1 MTGDE
6 LLTKKDLEDFKKEL
20 FEILQPLK
28 EANGLAQQKWLKNKD
43 VCKLLGISHSSL
55 GNLRINGTITFHK
68 IGGTYLYKQ
77 SDIDKML
84 SAAEKKS
91 PKTK

>member
-6 LLTKKDLEDFKKEL
+6 LLTKKDLEIFKKEL
-20 FEILQPLK
+20 FELLQPRQ
-28 EANGLAQQKWLKNKD
+28 GAQQQWLKNKD
-43 VCKLLGISHSSL
+43 VCKLIGISNSSL
-55 GNLRINGTITFHK
+55 ANLRINGTLVYHK

-84 SAAEKKS
+84 NAAEKKS

>member
-6 LLTKKDLEDFKKEL
+6 LLTKKDLELFKQEL
-20 FEILQPLK
+20 IALLK
-28 EANGLAQQKWLKNKD
+28 PAAVPSQWLKNKD
-43 VCKLLGISHSSL
+43 VCKLLGISNSSL
-55 GNLRINGTITFHK
+55 ANLRVNGTLVYHK

-91 PKTK
+91 PKTR